1 MTKLGQ
7 AYFKKHKKKSIIKKT
22 TRKPKNRT
30 LLNNTQKKTKYYL
43 DKTNEMREKS
53 TYRKRFI
60 IRINKYN
67 FKKSSIYFCFF
78 ILFFISCSQQDNNAG
93 KTVFRYNESAGITSL
108 DPAFAKDQANIW
120 ACNQLFNSIVQLDS
134 NLNIV
139 PCIAKSWT
147 ISEDGK
153 VYRFVLRDDVFFHQ
167 TDFFVFPNGQ
177 RKVTA
182 HDVVYSFNRVMDK
195 TVASPGAW
203 IFNMVK
209 SDADGKYAFYAV
221 NDTILEIHLKENFP
235 PFLGLLCMQY
245 CSVVPREAVEKYGKD
260 FRKYPIGTGAFQLKT
275 WREGVKM
282 VLIKNPDYFEYDDSN
297 QLPYLDA
304 VSISFIVDKQ
314 SVFMEFVKGNLD
326 FMSGLDA
333 SYKDEL
339 LTNDGRLNPIYK
351 KRIRMLSMPYL
362 NTEYLGFL
370 MDENQQNAK
379 GNPLLI
385 KEVRQAINYG
395 FDREKML
402 RFLRSNIGVAGTCG
416 IIPYGLPPFDSN
428 VIKGYDYNPKKA
440 RKLLEKAGYPNGRGL
455 PIIKLSISESY
466 MDIVQYI
473 AHELEQIGIKIEVVK
488 MQPAILRQF
497 IAKSQIPFFRG
508 SWIADYPDA
517 ENYLSL
523 FYSKNFC
530 PNGPNYTHYRN
541 PLFDKLYE
549 QSQSTNDDS
558 LRYVLYQQMDN
569 IIMEDAPVVI
579 LYYDRVLRFIQDNID
594 GLENNAMNLLTLKRV
609 RKTMD
614 R

>member
-1 MTKLGQ
+1 MS
-7 AYFKKHKKKSIIKKT
+7 KKYKQFS
-22 TRKPKNRT
+22 
-30 LLNNTQKKTKYYL
+30 
-43 DKTNEMREKS
+43 
-53 TYRKRFI
+53 
-60 IRINKYN
+60 
-67 FKKSSIYFCFF
+67 KSSIITCFLL
-78 ILFFISCSQQDNNAG
+78 LFFVGCSQQDDNEG
-93 KTVFRYNESAGITSL
+93 KTVFKYNESAGITSL

-134 NLNIV
+134 NLNIM

-147 ISEDGK
+147 ISDDGK
-153 VYRFVLRDDVFFHQ
+153 IYRFILRDDVFFQ
-167 TDFFVFPNGQ
+167 NTDFFSFPNGK
-177 RKVTA
+177 RKMTA
-182 HDVVYSFNRVMDK
+182 YDVVYSFNRIVDK
-195 TVASPGAW
+195 HVASPGAW
-203 IFNMVK
+203 IFNMVE
-209 SDADGKYAFYAV
+209 SDKDEKYAFEAIH
-221 NDTILEIHLKENFP
+221 DTIFEIRLKENFP

-245 CSVVPREAVEKYGKD
+245 CSVVPFEVVEKYGKD
-260 FRKYPIGTGAFQLKT
+260 FRKYAVGTGAFQLKM

-282 VLIKNPDYFEYDDSN
+282 VLLKNPDYFEFDGKN
-297 QLPYLDA
+297 RLPYLDA

-339 LTNDGRLNPIYK
+339 LTQDGRLNPVYE

-370 MDENQQNAK
+370 MDENQENAK
-379 GNPLLI
+379 DNPLLI

-395 FDREKML
+395 FDRKKML
-402 RFLRSNIGVAGTCG
+402 RFLRSNIGVAGTNG
-416 IIPYGLPPFDSN
+416 IIPYGLPPFDSAL
-428 VIKGYDYNPKKA
+428 IKGYDYDLQKA
-440 RKLLEKAGYPNGRGL
+440 RELLEKAGFPNGKNL
-455 PIIKLSISESY
+455 PAIKLSISESY

-530 PNGPNYTHYRN
+530 PNGPNYTHYKN
-541 PLFDKLYE
+541 SAFDKLYE
-549 QSQSTNDDS
+549 QSQSTNNDS
-558 LRYVLYQQMDN
+558 LRYMLYIQMDN
-569 IIMEDAPVVI
+569 MIMDDAPVVI
-579 LYYDRVLRFIQDNID
+579 LYYDRVLRFVQKNVE

-609 RKTMD
+609 KKTN
-614 R
+614 